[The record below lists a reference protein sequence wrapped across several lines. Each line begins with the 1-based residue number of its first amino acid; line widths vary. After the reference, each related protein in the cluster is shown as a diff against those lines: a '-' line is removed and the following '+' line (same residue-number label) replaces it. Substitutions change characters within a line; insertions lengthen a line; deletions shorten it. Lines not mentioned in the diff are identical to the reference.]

1 MENSFKFIKNTFLQ
15 LTSKTYPYGYEDDL
29 VKEMTVN
36 GIFPNLE
43 KDEWGNYFYKIGES
57 RTIFASHLDT
67 ACRDQSKVKHRIDKQ
82 QIVTTDGT
90 SILGADDKA
99 GVTILLWLIKN
110 NIPGLYYFFIGEE
123 VGCVGSSSAAPLG
136 NFRGNYDRIISFDRR
151 GTNSVITYQSS
162 YRCCSDD
169 FANALA
175 KQLNLKTNLFYKI
188 DETGVYT
195 DSAEFVDYI
204 PECTNLSVG
213 YLNEHTTRESQ
224 DLYHLNKLALASLGV
239 EWEKLPTKRDASK
252 RESKWD
258 SKFSSKRDYRPNKS
272 SRTVF
277 DEDYEYGYVSRN
289 YENSL
294 AEYDERINDFFED
307 FDDDSIPRPVKSTRQ
322 SAARPRTTERWQEL
336 DNNGEVRRTY
346 VDSSKSRTFFDN
358 GNGRLTP
365 FENKT
370 SVGIFDVLRDKFLT
384 SDLTKRD
391 IEMIRDQY
399 FDMSDPNDKRCFD
412 ELNYCL

>member
-1 MENSFKFIKNTFLQ
+1 LENSFKFIKNTFLQ
-15 LTSKTYPYGYEDDL
+15 LTSKTYPYGCEDGL
-29 VKEMTVN
+29 VEEMTAR

-67 ACRDQSKVKHRIDKQ
+67 ACRDQVGVKHQINKQ
-82 QIVTTDGT
+82 QIVTTDGN

-169 FANALA
+169 FANSLA
-175 KQLNLKTNLFYKI
+175 KQLNLRTNLYYRI

-224 DLYHLNKLALASLGV
+224 DLYHLNKLALASIDV

-252 RESKWD
+252 KESKWD
-258 SKFSSKRDYRPNKS
+258 SAYNWSSEWNNRSKSWVAKAKPIDDEDDDYSYGWGSRKSRKYLEEKYDESYDDSTTSFKKS
-272 SRTVF
+272 SGRV
-277 DEDYEYGYVSRN
+277 N
-289 YENSL
+289 
-294 AEYDERINDFFED
+294 
-307 FDDDSIPRPVKSTRQ
+307 
-322 SAARPRTTERWQEL
+322 
-336 DNNGEVRRTY
+336 RTY
-346 VDSSKSRTFFDN
+346 FDN
-358 GNGRLTP
+358 GNGKLTP
-365 FENKT
+365 FENKKNA
-370 SVGIFDVLRDKFLT
+370 GIFAVLSDKFLA

-391 IEMIRDQY
+391 VEMIRDQY
-399 FDMSDPNDKRCFD
+399 LDMTDPYDRKCFD
-412 ELNYCL
+412 DLNQCL